1 MKFLYKLGSYLIFIR
16 KAFSRPEKRSVYT
29 KEVIVEFEKLGLNSI
44 VLVVIISFFIG
55 AVLTLQTAYN
65 MQSPLL
71 PRYLIGYLTRETM
84 LLEFSSTIVSLILA
98 GKIGSNIASEIGSMR
113 ITEQIEA
120 LETMGVNSVSY
131 LVGPKILA
139 SLVINPILYIFSVFI
154 GILGGI
160 ISGLISGVVNFED
173 FVYGLHF
180 SFNPYYVTYSIV
192 KTLFFAFIFTSIP
205 AFYGYYVQGGAREVG
220 KAGTKAVVD
229 SSIAILTANLV
240 LTQMI
245 RVEALGKSFDN
256 KKVLSDI
263 DITFEAGKVN
273 LIIGK
278 SGSGKTVL
286 LKSLIGLH
294 SVTTGHIYYGD
305 RDLTT
310 MNSKQLKSLRE
321 EIGVV
326 FQGGALF
333 DSQTVLENVMFPLN
347 LFSDLSYE
355 EKRERALFCLHR
367 VELNKAEDLYP
378 SEISGGMKKRVA
390 IARAIVLQPKFL
402 FCDEPNSG
410 LDPLT
415 SIVIDNLISELT
427 HEYNMTTVVNT
438 HDMNSVFEIGEKIVF
453 IHEGRKEWEGSKE
466 QIAHTDNPYLN
477 EFIFSSQLFKLI
489 KKDL

>member
-1 MKFLYKLGSYLIFIR
+1 
-16 KAFSRPEKRSVYT
+16 
-29 KEVIVEFEKLGLNSI
+29 
-44 VLVVIISFFIG
+44 
-55 AVLTLQTAYN
+55 
-65 MQSPLL
+65 
-71 PRYLIGYLTRETM
+71 
-84 LLEFSSTIVSLILA
+84 
-98 GKIGSNIASEIGSMR
+98 
-113 ITEQIEA
+113 
-120 LETMGVNSVSY
+120 
-131 LVGPKILA
+131 
-139 SLVINPILYIFSVFI
+139 
-154 GILGGI
+154 
-160 ISGLISGVVNFED
+160 
-173 FVYGLHF
+173 
-180 SFNPYYVTYSIV
+180 
-192 KTLFFAFIFTSIP
+192 
-205 AFYGYYVQGGAREVG
+205 
-220 KAGTKAVVD
+220 
-229 SSIAILTANLV
+229 
-240 LTQMI
+240 MI

-286 LKSLIGLH
+286 LKSLIG
-294 SVTTGHIYYGD
+294 
-305 RDLTT
+305 LTT

>member
-1 MKFLYKLGSYLIFIR
+1 
-16 KAFSRPEKRSVYT
+16 
-29 KEVIVEFEKLGLNSI
+29 
-44 VLVVIISFFIG
+44 
-55 AVLTLQTAYN
+55 
-65 MQSPLL
+65 
-71 PRYLIGYLTRETM
+71 
-84 LLEFSSTIVSLILA
+84 
-98 GKIGSNIASEIGSMR
+98 
-113 ITEQIEA
+113 
-120 LETMGVNSVSY
+120 
-131 LVGPKILA
+131 
-139 SLVINPILYIFSVFI
+139 
-154 GILGGI
+154 
-160 ISGLISGVVNFED
+160 
-173 FVYGLHF
+173 
-180 SFNPYYVTYSIV
+180 
-192 KTLFFAFIFTSIP
+192 
-205 AFYGYYVQGGAREVG
+205 
-220 KAGTKAVVD
+220 
-229 SSIAILTANLV
+229 
-240 LTQMI
+240 
-245 RVEALGKSFDN
+245 
-256 KKVLSDI
+256 
-263 DITFEAGKVN
+263 
-273 LIIGK
+273 
-278 SGSGKTVL
+278 
-286 LKSLIGLH
+286 
-294 SVTTGHIYYGD
+294 
-305 RDLTT
+305 
-310 MNSKQLKSLRE
+310 LRE